1 MNFVFQIK
9 TLANNVF
16 LTQKTLSLWKQINL

>member
-16 LTQKTLSLWKQINL
+16 LTQKNFIFMKTN